1 MKERAAAGFAVAL
14 LLFGTESLAQDAA
27 FEPETESERARRR
40 VPPPADVSGFDPLG
54 DVAVPAIRAYQRGMR
69 DKSVARCPYRVS
81 CSRYALRQIERH
93 GFVVGFAYFLDRFL
107 FRENEE
113 ALRHY
118 PTVVMPDG
126 TLKIDDSLREED

>member
-1 MKERAAAGFAVAL
+1 MKERAAAGLAAAL
-14 LLFGTESLAQDAA
+14 LLFSTRSVAQEAP
-27 FEPETESERARRR
+27 FEPETESQRARSR

-54 DVAVPAIRAYQRGMR
+54 DVAVPAIRAYQLGMR
-69 DKSVARCPYRVS
+69 GKSVARCPYRVS

-118 PTVVMPDG
+118 PT
-126 TLKIDDSLREED
+126 